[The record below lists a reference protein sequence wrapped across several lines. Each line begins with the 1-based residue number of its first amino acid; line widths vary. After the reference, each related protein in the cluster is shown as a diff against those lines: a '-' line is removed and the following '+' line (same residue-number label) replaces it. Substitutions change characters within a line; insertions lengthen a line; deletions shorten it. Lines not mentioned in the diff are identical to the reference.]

1 MGWEA
6 RGFPTKNTR
15 GEGGEGACHIVH
27 ETKINVQLHNNST
40 NMATGIVPQ
49 TAAATWRVLRAP
61 ACLISPLIVV
71 LIVLLCLYVVS
82 GAVHLL
88 IIIILVIKPFSAVYK
103 NIS

>member
-27 ETKINVQLHNNST
+27 ETKINVQLHNST

-82 GAVHLL
+82 GAVHLP
-88 IIIILVIKPFSAVYK
+88 IIILVNEPFSAVY